1 MSERPP
7 LLSVASIET
16 LYFDRI
22 YALFGVSVEIREG
35 EIFAVLGPNGAG
47 KTTLLRTIAGLLK
60 DQPKKGEIR
69 FGGQRIERREPEAI
83 ARLGIVYVPEDR
95 GLFRELTV
103 RENLELG
110 LWGRRDADVGRDLE
124 SVLAMFPILRERTR
138 QQAETLSGG
147 EQQMLALGRALLP
160 GPRLLLVDELS
171 LGLAPVVVQQLF
183 QLIREINAEG
193 TTILLVEQYVNQALR
208 IANRAYVL
216 EKGTVTIEGNA
227 KTLLESSDLVTAS
240 YMGGG
245 HVSVDGNG
253 AGVKA
258 PPKRRARARR
268 TKKVATGDAAAPATE
283 QPVMEIDLTEDTGH
297 GAEQSAGQ
305 D

>member
-147 EQQMLALGRALLP
+147 EQQMLALGRAMLRR
-160 GPRLLLVDELS
+160 PRLLMLDEPS
-171 LGLAPVVVQQLF
+171 LGLAPRVAKTVYEALGA
-183 QLIREINAEG
+183 ISRSG
-193 TTILLVEQYVNQALR
+193 TTILLVEQNARLALGVAQR
-208 IANRAYVL
+208 GAILEAGRVVL
-216 EKGTVTIEGNA
+216 EGTANELSTNEDVREVYLGVG
-227 KTLLESSDLVTAS
+227 SSEAP
-240 YMGGG
+240 
-245 HVSVDGNG
+245 
-253 AGVKA
+253 AGRGWRLYR
-258 PPKRRARARR
+258 KRRRW
-268 TKKVATGDAAAPATE
+268 
-283 QPVMEIDLTEDTGH
+283 
-297 GAEQSAGQ
+297 
-305 D
+305 